1 MITTGNWADALEPIA
16 RKNFVLGYK
25 EVPADRDMFFDVVK
39 SDKLTETYLELGD
52 TGSMGE
58 FTGTVDYDDVQQ
70 GFKMTITAKEY
81 AKGMKIQRKL
91 VRTDQLEIIKSLPKL
106 LGLAARRRIATDVF
120 FGYNNAFNTS
130 MTTLDGLQLCS
141 TAHTSNNGGTS
152 QSNYITTAF
161 SAVALEAASISMR
174 RFNTNTDQVFEVQ
187 PDMLLGPIDL
197 EEAFYE
203 VNKSSGKV
211 NTANNNANFHMGR
224 YKTYTT
230 RLLSDTN
237 NWFLID
243 SELMKQFAIWNQVDD
258 VDFKQAEDFD
268 GLVAKYLAYMFY
280 GYGFR
285 DWRFVM
291 GAEVS

>member
-16 RKNFVLGYK
+16 RKNFQLGFK
-25 EVPADRDMFFDVVK
+25 EVPGDRDMFFDVVK

-58 FTGTVDYDDVQQ
+58 FTGTVDYDDVAQ
-70 GFKMTITAKEY
+70 GYKMTITAKEY

-91 VRTDQLEIIKSLPKL
+91 VRTDQLDIIKSLPKL
-106 LGLAARRRIATDVF
+106 LGLAARRRMASDVF

-130 MTTLDGLQLCS
+130 MTTVDGLQLCS
-141 TAHTSNNGGTS
+141 SAHTSTNGGQT
-152 QSNYITTAF
+152 QSNYTTTAF
-161 SAVALEAASISMR
+161 SAISLEAASIGMR
-174 RFNTNTDQVFEVQ
+174 RFNTNTDQPFEVQ

-197 EEAFYE
+197 EEPFYE
-203 VNKSSGKV
+203 VIKSSGKV
-211 NTANNNANFHMGR
+211 NTANNNKNFHYGK
-224 YKTYTT
+224 YKAYTT
-230 RLLSDTN
+230 RLLTDTN

-243 SELMKQFAIWNQVDD
+243 SDLMKQFAVWNELDA

-285 DWRFVM
+285 DWRFVI